1 MLLVVPGE
9 MWFTA
14 VLGTGDTPAALGIE
28 VALTLVML
36 AASYVLAFPLSGSV
50 ALIWCSLGLGWLVTL
65 VASWAWMKSG
75 AWKRQAF

>member
-1 MLLVVPGE
+1 

-28 VALTLVML
+28 MALTLVML
-36 AASYVLAFPLSGSV
+36 AASYVTAISLSGSL

-65 VASWAWMKSG
+65 VASYGWMRSG
-75 AWKRQAF
+75 VWRRHAY